1 MTKLTFLFCVVTSAL
16 AGDWSG
22 AVEVQ
27 HDARRCVAYR
37 ARLSGQFLVVEATLE
52 PGWHTF
58 AMDNKQRA
66 EEKLAGRKS
75 LSSDQPTA
83 IRLSDGLELASPWY
97 QTPPADFSKPELRIF
112 TWGFERQAVFVAKVR
127 RTGTGAARLAIRG
140 QACTDVTCKNIDVT
154 VLVPLARKGSDR
166 TEIDLKK
173 LAPVRQ

>member
-1 MTKLTFLFCVVTSAL
+1 MTKLTIILLAAFTAL
-16 AGDWSG
+16 AGDWSD

-37 ARLSGQFLVVEATLE
+37 ARLSGQFLMVEATLE

-112 TWGFERQAVFVAKVR
+112 TWGFERQALFAAKVR

-154 VLVPLARKGSDR
+154 VLVPLSGKSSDR
-166 TEIDLKK
+166 MEIDLKK